1 MSNIGVDVYLTGVKN
16 FFEKNAELFAKII
29 GDMDKETFFDKFR
42 EIANKNYNNNGD
54 PTLTVKQLESIT
66 NVTFKTTLDS
76 SKIVK
81 FSVSGK
87 NFNFSSN

>member
-1 MSNIGVDVYLTGVKN
+1 MGKIEVDIYLSGVKN
-16 FFEKNAELFAKII
+16 FFEKNLELFEKIV
-29 GDMDKETFFDKFR
+29 GDMEHEIFFDKVR

-54 PTLTVKQLESIT
+54 PTLTIKQLESIS
-66 NVTFKTTLDS
+66 NVRFENPPDS